1 MSPAWW
7 RPVVSLHSR
16 ALGYLRDNLSLAL
29 KYQRGRRGLYALGM
43 DSIIGYPI
51 IHAVIGSVKKSGRWV
66 EKPTIPLF
74 YLLYNQDYILVHF
87 VMMLRLGA
95 LYNRNLSP
103 VSNLSHYTGTIG
115 KHYIFAQNV
124 MLAI

>member
-1 MSPAWW
+1 
-7 RPVVSLHSR
+7 
-16 ALGYLRDNLSLAL
+16 LRDNLSLAL
-29 KYQRGRRGLYALGM
+29 RYQRGRRGLYALGM

-51 IHAVIGSVKKSGRWV
+51 IHAVMGSVKKLGRWV